1 MKLNLRWISKITVDV
16 GQCKNLMALL
26 QHGFLSESDGSGE
39 LLTIECAFRHI
50 STYLYYELIN
60 LIICNV
66 RFIIVANKVTS
77 SPD

>member
-39 LLTIECAFRHI
+39 LLTIECAFRDI
-50 STYLYYELIN
+50 STYLYYELIV
-60 LIICNV
+60 CNV

>member
-26 QHGFLSESDGSGE
+26 QHGFLSECDGSGE
-39 LLTIECAFRHI
+39 LLTIECAFNRYI
-50 STYLYYELIN
+50 STYLYYELIV
-60 LIICNV
+60 CNV